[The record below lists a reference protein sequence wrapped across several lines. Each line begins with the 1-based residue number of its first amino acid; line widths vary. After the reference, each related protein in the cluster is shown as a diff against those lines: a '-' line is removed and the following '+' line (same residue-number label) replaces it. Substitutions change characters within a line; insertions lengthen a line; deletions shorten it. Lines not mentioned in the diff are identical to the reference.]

1 MGVSTGRTEGMAFF
15 HSPFLQIGALLAT
28 AAFLGSFASTRIRR
42 AGEWL
47 PTVPDKIGNWDAI
60 DTPLPTETLLTLGA
74 PQALGREYN
83 DLFQEPVRLSV
94 ICAGSFTSYHDPTV
108 CVSTNGFILTS
119 VKLFRIDGPESGVVR
134 AMIFKKEDPTYGT
147 IRMLMYYWQQ
157 NRDGS
162 TTTDAVM
169 GSYRDMASRF
179 KTGYG
184 DVVQGHQVCLVRI
197 YAPIDPADIDG
208 AQTQRNVDEIAKGVY
223 RALKKSGTEASQ

>member
-1 MGVSTGRTEGMAFF
+1 MGVSTARTDAAGFF
-15 HSPFLQIGALLAT
+15 HSPFLQIGTLLAA
-28 AAFLGSFASTRIRR
+28 AAFLGTFASTRIRH

-47 PTVPDKIGNWDAI
+47 PTVPDRIGNWDAI
-60 DTPLPTETLLTLGA
+60 DTPLPAEALLTLGA
-74 PQALGREYN
+74 PQAIGREYN
-83 DLFQEPVRLSV
+83 DLFNEPVRLSV

-108 CVSTNGFILTS
+108 CVSTNGYILTS
-119 VKLFRIDGPESGVVR
+119 VKLFHIDGPDSGIVR
-134 AMIFKKEDPTYGT
+134 AMIFKKDDPAYGP

-197 YAPIDPADIDG
+197 YAPIDPADTDG
-208 AQTQRNVDEIAKGVY
+208 AQTQRNVDEVSKAVY
-223 RALKKSGTEASQ
+223 HALKKSGAEASQ